1 MDREAF
7 EEVLASASMRLV
19 QVVRKGRAVGVT
31 LGRYVYGIC
40 AGSVQLPPLDN
51 PHDRAAVGAGLQ
63 VVLQDL
69 IDLSL
74 ASSSSGLT
82 PALRYRITFTP
93 TLKGD

>member
-1 MDREAF
+1 
-7 EEVLASASMRLV
+7 MR
-19 QVVRKGRAVGVT
+19 VVRKGRAVGVT
-31 LGRYVYGIC
+31 LGRYVYGISC
-40 AGSVQLPPLDN
+40 WLGAVAAAGQS
-51 PHDRAAVGAGLQ
+51 HERAAVGAELQ